1 MTDDETH
8 EEFDYP
14 TAEEEEAEEQ
24 LDEED
29 IRYLKAQAIWD
40 EQGKGGL

>member
-14 TAEEEEAEEQ
+14 TAEEEEAEEEQ
-24 LDEED
+24 LDEDD
-29 IRYLKAQAIWD
+29 IRYLKAQKARAGC
-40 EQGKGGL
+40 EYR